1 MQKKYKLTHIEHEVL
16 SYLADK
22 QYLYIARDED
32 GGLYVYKEKPIKEK
46 PNKILNYW
54 NADMCDQL
62 IYFENKF
69 NFIKWKDNEPTS
81 IQAILN
87 NQQAI
92 VEDEYLEKALEM
104 VISDC
109 DECDIGW
116 FDQIADIDATDQ
128 LLRDCTDEHGWL
140 KGIKEYYLIKAG
152 KWNAQYWGDEDV
164 NQRKM

>member
-1 MQKKYKLTHIEHEVL
+1 MQKEYKLTLLEHEVL
-16 SYLADK
+16 SYLANK

-32 GGLYVYKEKPIKEK
+32 GDLFVYKEKPIK
-46 PNKILNYW
+46 NLNYW
-54 NADMCDQL
+54 NADRCNQL

-69 NFIKWKDNEPTS
+69 NFIQWEDNEPVL
-81 IQAILN
+81 IQNILN
-87 NQQAI
+87 SQHT
-92 VEDEYLEKALEM
+92 VEEKYLEKALEM

-128 LLRDCTDEHGWL
+128 LLRDCTDEFGWL

-152 KWNAQYWGDEDV
+152 KRNAQD
-164 NQRKM
+164 